1 MPVRA
6 RTRASVSVCKQQ
18 ISGFLVILLQVLP
31 SQGIDGEI
39 NLKVVAESVGE
50 ANNLRSA
57 RTD

>member
-31 SQGIDGEI
+31 GQGIDGEI